1 MSEYNIFI
9 LKNHLVNRLNS
20 FMRCINDVKKEF
32 IEVVKEI
39 SGEDITESMESY
51 KKFLK
56 IEEKIGNYLHHN
68 ELMIDYDYI
77 LHCLYNRELIEKM
90 FECVNCKKIQLVEI
104 VKNKFIEDRDNRIF
118 RIFKNYKNEFFPVCV
133 NCVND
138 GKTFVTK
145 FKKYFFPENTISY
158 DKFKKIHP
166 NRKES
171 EHFKRNY
178 YVPISDEEDSRYDV
192 LSNLGI

>member
-20 FMRCINDVKKEF
+20 FMRCINDVKKEC
-32 IEVVKEI
+32 IENVKEI

-56 IEEKIGNYLHHN
+56 IQEKIKNYWHHN
-68 ELMIDYDYI
+68 ELMLDYDYI
-77 LHCLYNRELIEKM
+77 LLCLYNRKLIEKM
-90 FECVNCKKIQLVEI
+90 FECVNCKKIQLVEC
-104 VKNKFIEDRDNRIF
+104 KKDKYIENRDNGIY
-118 RIFKNYKNEFFPVCV
+118 RIFKNYKNDYFPVCHH
-133 NCVND
+133 CVND
-138 GKTFVTK
+138 GKSFVTK
-145 FKKYFFPENTISY
+145 LNKYFFPVNTISY
-158 DKFKKIHP
+158 DKFKKIHF
-166 NRKES
+166 NRKEAK
-171 EHFKRNY
+171 HFRRNY

>member
-1 MSEYNIFI
+1 MI
-9 LKNHLVNRLNS
+9 NRLNY
-20 FMRCINDVKKEF
+20 FIVCMKNEKKYL
-32 IEVVKEI
+32 IEDIKEI
-39 SGEDITESMESY
+39 SGIDITEYLESY
-51 KKFLK
+51 RKILKLNNEYMLENGFLNDFNM
-56 IEEKIGNYLHHN
+56 ILECLLCEEIIK
-68 ELMIDYDYI
+68 
-77 LHCLYNRELIEKM
+77 KM
-90 FECVNCKKIQLVEI
+90 FICVNCKEIQLVKCE
-104 VKNKFIEDRDNRIF
+104 KNKYIENSENKIYRIF
-118 RIFKNYKNEFFPVCV
+118 TNYKNEFFPVCF

>member
-20 FMRCINDVKKEF
+20 FMRCINNVKKIF
-32 IEVVKEI
+32 IEDVKEI

-56 IEEKIGNYLHHN
+56 IKEKIGNYLHHY

-77 LHCLYNRELIEKM
+77 LHCLYNRKMIEKM
-90 FECVNCKKIQLVEI
+90 FECVNCKKIQLVKCE
-104 VKNKFIEDRDNRIF
+104 KNKYIENSENKIYRIF
-118 RIFKNYKNEFFPVCV
+118 TNYKNEFFPVCF

-166 NRKES
+166 NRKEAK
-171 EHFKRNY
+171 HFRRNY